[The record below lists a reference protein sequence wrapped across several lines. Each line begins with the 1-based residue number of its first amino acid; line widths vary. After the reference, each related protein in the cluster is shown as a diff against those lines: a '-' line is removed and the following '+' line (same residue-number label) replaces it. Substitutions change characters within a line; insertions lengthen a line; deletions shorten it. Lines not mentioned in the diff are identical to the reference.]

1 LVVAQM
7 SIFTSRLGIAFA
19 LAMLCLGGP
28 MARAQTAPVS
38 YWIPGWSMGLGS
50 DMLDGQGPSSYGN
63 FPSFDFSDARSGG
76 FSYARYNFPNGF
88 FVGSQRSG
96 MGLSGL
102 SQSAFGNFGSLH
114 TEGMQFG
121 YNFKD
126 SGLPVSVYAGFDTLK
141 YNTGLGSPFAPFD
154 NVSGTLPVYSVNAG
168 VEFRPTSNLSLSFG
182 ASYTQQSGDI
192 NSLVLPGAS
201 PFAAGGRR

>member
-1 LVVAQM
+1 MLNF
-7 SIFTSRLGIAFA
+7 SGRLA
-19 LAMLCLGGP
+19 LALVLTALCLGGR
-28 MARAQTAPVS
+28 AAHAQTGPVG
-38 YWIPGWSMGLGS
+38 YWIPGWPMGFGGDS
-50 DMLDGQGPSSYGN
+50 TTGQSPDTYGN
-63 FPSFDFSDARSGG
+63 FPSFDFSDRGGG

-96 MGLSGL
+96 IGLSGIN
-102 SQSAFGNFGSLH
+102 QNAFGNFGSLY
-114 TEGMQFG
+114 TEGAQFG

-154 NVSGTLPVYSVNAG
+154 NTSGTLPAYSVNAG
-168 VEFRPTSNLSLSFG
+168 IEFRPTSNLSLSFG

-192 NSLVLPGAS
+192 NSLALPGAS
-201 PFAAGGRR
+201 PFAIGGRR